1 MYCHI
6 TYLTGEPRTRASCGH
21 GRAADTG
28 ELRTFA
34 KTILV
39 RNRLHMHRR
48 RADRNDKVKL
58 SYNIVDKE
66 LGRALSC

>member
-6 TYLTGEPRTRASCGH
+6 TYLTGELRTRASCGH